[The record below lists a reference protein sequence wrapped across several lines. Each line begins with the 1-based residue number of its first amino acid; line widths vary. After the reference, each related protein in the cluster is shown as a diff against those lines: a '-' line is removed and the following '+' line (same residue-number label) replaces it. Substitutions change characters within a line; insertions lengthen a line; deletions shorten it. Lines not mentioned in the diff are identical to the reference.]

1 MEGGEGNFFFPKFL
15 TLKAPPL
22 KEQKFN
28 ADTPPLHIRIF
39 FFDCPPP
46 PFSFLLVKWGYP
58 GVIVL
63 IIN

>member
-15 TLKAPPL
+15 KL

-28 ADTPPLHIRIF
+28 DDPPYILEYF
-39 FFDCPPP
+39 SLTPPP
-46 PFSFLLVKWGYP
+46 PFSFLLVKWGFP